1 MALKSGASVMSEIEQ
16 GGGRKGLDGER
27 RLFAARL
34 ATGLIQ
40 GGALYLLY
48 RAAEVGMWP
57 DTRPDVFG
65 GLALAFGYAPVA
77 VLAGVGRLKPLA
89 LALWTAAAAAA
100 LFLMGWHD
108 VARQTLQSYDQ
119 APYLEFPVLAFSA
132 AALFVAHHLITPAI
146 RERRWRAD
154 YHAYFDVAWKA
165 GVQLA
170 LSLGFT
176 LAFWLLLQLGAALFD
191 VIGVKAL
198 SSLIREAWFAIP
210 VTCLAFALAVQLTDV
225 RDGLIRGVR
234 TVALMLLSWLLPVIA
249 LLTAGFLAALPFTG
263 LERLWDTGSATALVL
278 AAAAAL
284 IILINTAYQD
294 GRPDNLPPAALRIA
308 TRIAGVL
315 VAPLVGLAFWGLA
328 LRIGQH
334 GLTPDRI
341 IALACAVVGA
351 VYAVGYLV
359 AAVRPGGW
367 MRPLETTNIAAGVLA
382 VAAVL
387 ALFSPLLD
395 PARLSVADQVARLE
409 RGAVK
414 PQAFDYDF
422 LRFDS
427 GKAGLAA
434 LDRLTRSPN
443 AETAELARAAGAR
456 EERSGYSVQDR
467 NERVAGIR
475 IEPVPG
481 QTTPPSFTAQLGRQ
495 DSLVYACTSDTP
507 CRLRNLDLDGDS
519 RMEVLLAGPLSVMA
533 FAQDAEGQWSLTGSY
548 AAVCGNGP
556 SNDLQKTFIETL
568 TVAPSSLPDL
578 VVGGQRLKAQPQIR
592 CAPPTPR

>member
-1 MALKSGASVMSEIEQ
+1 MNEWMQ
-16 GGGRKGLDGER
+16 DGGRKGLDGQG

-57 DTRPDVFG
+57 DTRPEVFG
-65 GLALAFGYAPVA
+65 GLALAFGYAPA
-77 VLAGVGRLKPLA
+77 VLLAAVGRLKPLP
-89 LALWTAAAAAA
+89 LALWTAAAATA

-108 VARQTLQSYDQ
+108 VARRVIPENDQ
-119 APYLEFPVLAFSA
+119 APYLEFPVLAFGA
-132 AALFVAHHLITPAI
+132 AALFVAHHLILPAI

-191 VIGVKAL
+191 VIGVKAMTT
-198 SSLIREAWFAIP
+198 LIRKAWFAIP

-308 TRIAGVL
+308 TRIAGLL

-351 VYAVGYLV
+351 VYAVGYLI

-367 MRPLETTNIAAGVLA
+367 MRPLETTNVAAGVLA
-382 VAAVL
+382 VATIL

-409 RGAVK
+409 RGAVR
-414 PQAFDYDF
+414 PEAFDYDF

-434 LDRLTRSPN
+434 LDRLARSSD
-443 AETAELARAAGAR
+443 AKTAELARAAKAR
-456 EERSGYSVQDR
+456 EVRPPLTIPERSARAAD
-467 NERVAGIR
+467 IR
-475 IEPVPG
+475 IRPVAG
-481 QTTPPSFTAQLGRQ
+481 QTTPPSFTAQLSQLDAVIYGC
-495 DSLVYACTSDTP
+495 DGDTV
-507 CRLRNLDLDGDS
+507 CRLRSTDLDGDG
-519 RMEVLLAGPLSVMA
+519 RDEVLVATPGSILA
-533 FAQDAEGQWSLTGSY
+533 FALGADGQWSQTGAY
-548 AAVCGNGP
+548 AAVCSDGSQKDWPKALDESLSVTP
-556 SNDLQKTFIETL
+556 SR
-568 TVAPSSLPDL
+568 LPDL
-578 VVGGQRLKAQPQIR
+578 IVGGRRLQAQPEIR
-592 CAPPTPR
+592 CPPPTPR

>member
-1 MALKSGASVMSEIEQ
+1 MSETGQ
-16 GGGRKGLDGER
+16 DDGRKGLDGEK

-34 ATGLIQ
+34 ATGIVQ

-57 DTRPDVFG
+57 DTRPEIFG
-65 GLALAFGYAPVA
+65 GLALAFGYAPMA

-89 LALWTAAAAAA
+89 LALWTAAAAAS

-108 VARQTLQSYDQ
+108 VARRVIPDHDQ

-132 AALFVAHHLITPAI
+132 AALFVAHHLISPAI
-146 RERRWRAD
+146 RERRWRVD

-198 SSLIREAWFAIP
+198 TTLIREAWFAIP

-308 TRIAGVL
+308 TRVAGVL
-315 VAPLVGLAFWGLA
+315 VAPLIGLAFWGLA

-341 IALACAVVGA
+341 IALACAIVGA
-351 VYAVGYLV
+351 VYAAGYLV

-367 MRPLETTNIAAGVLA
+367 MRPLEVANVAAGVLA
-382 VAAVL
+382 VATIL

-409 RGAVK
+409 RGAVAA
-414 PQAFDYDF
+414 QDFDFDF

-434 LDRLTRSPN
+434 LDRLTRSPD
-443 AETAELARAAGAR
+443 AKTAELARAAKAR

-467 NERVAGIR
+467 KERLAGLR
-475 IEPVPG
+475 IQPVDG

-495 DSLVYACTSDTP
+495 DTLMYTCNSEAP
-507 CRLRNLDLDGDS
+507 CRLRTLDLDGDG
-519 RMEVLLAGPLSVMA
+519 RVEVLLAAPGTVMA
-533 FAQDAEGQWSLTGSY
+533 FAQDARGQWSQTGSY
-548 AAVCGNGP
+548 SVMCGKVSP
-556 SNDLQKTFIETL
+556 NDLPKAFAEAV
-568 TVAPSSLPDL
+568 TVAPASLPDL
-578 VVGGQRLKAQPQIR
+578 VVGDQTLKAQPQIR
-592 CAPPTPR
+592 CATASPG